1 MSTERREPGEDE
13 LLPPP
18 PAELRE
24 EDWGGDY
31 WSPEPMPSGPGWG
44 NQGGA
49 PGHRPAQPMR
59 QLDSEDGP
67 PPRRGGPTG

>member
-18 PAELRE
+18 PEPP
-24 EDWGGDY
+24 DIVWGRPPPDTDP
-31 WSPEPMPSGPGWG
+31 SPHYEVPS
-44 NQGGA
+44 
-49 PGHRPAQPMR
+49 HRPAQPMR